1 MTAVLDEEPR
11 ALVRS
16 FSSDLEGRANGPQ
29 GRLQHVLIDECTSE
43 QRQEA
48 EDRNWRIYFE
58 PWQPG
63 SQELQDAFL
72 RKEGVML
79 SKAWKA
85 FRDKLPD
92 CDRAAFARR
101 APSVTDVIETVEDI
115 GAEWECSRRK
125 GKWGLAKGY
134 FHKVAGGFNSH
145 ATLLE
150 LLPTGSEYVSLFSGA
165 TKSIMK
171 ASANHEKIA
180 QGLGKALSEITD
192 VVGTCTRVC
201 QLYNT
206 EAIQMLIAKLYA
218 HIFLFLKD
226 AMSWYLD
233 KQWKRVLHALR
244 EDFFDDFKDQIANIS
259 IIAGQVEHQARMGI
273 SAEQRTTRLVA
284 EKTQTT
290 AVQTQAAVDDLRLF
304 AIGQARATAELVAQV
319 QRIESRAS
327 QEGQRKELL
336 MLEEPE
342 RLKSLTS
349 FIATHIMDLLEG
361 QAEDWLEQKR
371 AAITTPDRSVRQLED
386 VPQRLLLGDAKIELK
401 LPGRDEYLDA
411 SRDLEE
417 YILYHDIR
425 GPHETSP
432 SVSVDT
438 EVSIRLQNFIT
449 DADEK
454 LLGIAGPP
462 HLDQEGMSTMTK
474 VAVSFVDFAEKTR
487 LPVVSYFCQLPE
499 GSERQSGMGREVQE
513 LISLVYS
520 LIRQLIQ
527 WLPLRPQDPINL
539 SIANLEQLDGTDGSL
554 NLALDIVRNLM
565 AEIDTILFVVIDGLQ
580 WLDDHD
586 TDKPLTR
593 FIETL
598 LNISEPENRIKVL
611 LTTTGKSR
619 ALLDV
624 LPDEQYLL
632 ADEGGARRRGLAGRP
647 LDW

>member
-1 MTAVLDEEPR
+1 MTTTLDEEPR

-29 GRLQHVLIDECTSE
+29 GRLQHVLIDECTQE
-43 QRQEA
+43 ERREA

-63 SQELQDAFL
+63 SQELQDASL

-85 FRDKLPD
+85 FREKLPD
-92 CDRAAFARR
+92 CDKAAFARR
-101 APSVTDVIETVEDI
+101 APSVADVIETVEDI
-115 GAEWECSRRK
+115 GAEWDCSRRK

-134 FHKVAGGFNSH
+134 FHKGAGGFNSH

-180 QGLGKALSEITD
+180 QGLGKALSEITH
-192 VVGTCTRVC
+192 VVETCTRVC

-273 SAEQRTTRLVA
+273 AAEQRTTRVVV
-284 EKTQTT
+284 EKTQST

-319 QRIESRAS
+319 RRIESKAS
-327 QEGQRKELL
+327 EEGQRKELL
-336 MLEEPE
+336 MLEEPQ

-349 FIATHIMDLLEG
+349 FIATHIMELLEG

-386 VPQRLLLGDAKIELK
+386 VPKRLLLGDAKIELK

-411 SRDLEE
+411 SRDLEN
-417 YILYHDIR
+417 YILYHDVR
-425 GPHETSP
+425 GPHETAP

-438 EVSIRLQNFIT
+438 GVSIRLQSFIT
-449 DADEK
+449 NADEK
-454 LLGIAGPP
+454 LLAIAGPT
-462 HLDQEGMSTMTK
+462 HLDQEGMSTTTK

-487 LPVVSYFCQLPE
+487 LPVVSYFCKLPE
-499 GSERQSGMGREVQE
+499 GTERRSGMGREVQE
-513 LISLVYS
+513 LVSLVYS

-527 WLPLRPQDPINL
+527 CLPLRPQDPINL
-539 SIANLEQLDGTDGSL
+539 SIADLEELDGTDGSL
-554 NLALDIVRNLM
+554 TLALDVVRDLM

-580 WLDDHD
+580 WVDDRD
-586 TDKPLTR
+586 IDKPLTR

-598 LNISEPENRIKVL
+598 LNISGSENRIKVL

-624 LPDEQYLL
+624 LPEEQYLL